1 MLRQIRGPVKILLPV
16 LSHFSFIKEKEIIQL
31 SKLIAIGCDGTNVN
45 TGKNNGI
52 LKRIEQFGVLVTCQR
67 IATPPSIPKL
77 MGKLVPN
84 NILVLQE
91 SQWKRARICLSLSL
105 SGSQQHYTAC
115 GKGISDLS
123 SDQQY
128 LDICLAIS
136 SGSFPTSKLYF
147 KKDFNCVVR
156 ITYYRRT
163 PTAVISNPDI
173 LIISSPSYH

>member
-1 MLRQIRGPVKILLPV
+1 
-16 LSHFSFIKEKEIIQL
+16 
-31 SKLIAIGCDGTNVN
+31 
-45 TGKNNGI
+45 
-52 LKRIEQFGVLVTCQR
+52 
-67 IATPPSIPKL
+67 

-91 SQWKRARICLSLSL
+91 SQWKRARKCLSLSL
-105 SGSQQHYTAC
+105 SRSQQHYTAC
-115 GKGISDLS
+115 GKGIRPQLRPA
-123 SDQQY
+123 QY

>member
-1 MLRQIRGPVKILLPV
+1 MGPMLIL
-16 LSHFSFIKEKEIIQL
+16 E
-31 SKLIAIGCDGTNVN
+31 
-45 TGKNNGI
+45 KNNGLI
-52 LKRIEQFGVLVTCQR
+52 KRVEQFVGHKLHWFVCLLHVNELPLRLFQK
-67 IATPPSIPKL
+67 KL
-77 MGKLVPN
+77 MGKLLVPN